1 MATCDTLAHSRQVGN
16 EKRDLNPALK
26 ASESCQVI
34 SVLTTTHIQ
43 KVMIHPSKISAEIYN
58 MNTPPFSELTKDEK
72 YLFFY
77 RYLHV
82 IQVVGWSTPIIEGSY
97 LWGSLWSTRGWIWVS
112 LYQPDNSVGSS
123 CYPAVLQPWECGKGH
138 SSPQS
143 FSTFFVS
150 SVLPAPY
157 PGSSCFLSRFS
168 FIPLLLQVSAPLLA
182 AVRGK
187 SLWWHSQ
194 RDLTLYNIKG
204 SAWEGQSGA
213 AQILDAR

>member
-26 ASESCQVI
+26 ASESFQVI
-34 SVLTTTHIQ
+34 SVLSTTHIQ
-43 KVMIHPSKISAEIYN
+43 KVMIHPSKISAEICN
-58 MNTPPFSELTKDEK
+58 MNTPPFSKLTKDEK

-143 FSTFFVS
+143 FSTFLFHLFFPLCTL
-150 SVLPAPY
+150 VLPAFYLDFLLFPFYCKSQPLCWLQSGENPY
-157 PGSSCFLSRFS
+157 DD
-168 FIPLLLQVSAPLLA
+168 IV
-182 AVRGK
+182 K
-187 SLWWHSQ
+187 EIWHS
-194 RDLTLYNIKG
+194 TT
-204 SAWEGQSGA
+204 
-213 AQILDAR
+213 